1 MGRRVLLAAVV
12 ALAACQ
18 RDALPPHVTVEEI
31 VADLAPP
38 LATGAVVEHPAP
50 EAVHVAVLQPDVD
63 RPGVVPRQGLVAPP
77 PTTVRLRVA
86 VPPDAV
92 LRFGIGVDGPKR
104 YERDRS
110 GVAFRVHVDGRER
123 FRETINPAKRTRHR
137 GWHDRSV
144 DLSGEQGRTVELAL
158 ETLAEDLARPLAG
171 TPGWSHVRLV
181 RQTTRE
187 RQRASRETPN
197 LLVLLVDTL
206 RADRLGAYG
215 ARPSPSPTLDRLA
228 ATGLVFEDSV
238 SQSSWTMPSVA
249 TIFTGLHPRSHG
261 AGALATI
268 DGDRMTSAG
277 FLPDVLVTWAE
288 LARAA
293 GISTVGISANPLV
306 GSDSNL
312 SQGFESFE
320 SFAWDPGRGDWHPA
334 TEVNRRFLGWLG
346 QHRAW
351 RFVAYLQYMEPHDP
365 YDPPAA
371 FRPLAPPGLRPGL
384 ARGRIAKLA
393 KAIDSRGAAGLS
405 AAEIDYARQLYDGEI
420 RAWDYALATLLR
432 GLESAGAL
440 DSTIVVVTADHG
452 EEFQEH
458 GRLRHGSQLYEESIR
473 VPLIITGPGVPAGR
487 RADMAQSIDLLP
499 TIAGLLTLTPPPELP
514 GRDLLA
520 TQEGRDAVAE
530 TGMGIHPEGGLTEVI
545 SLRTPRWK
553 LIRTPAIGGVELYD
567 LTRDPGELV
576 NDTSGTSAS
585 ALGEQ
590 LDRWAAVVPAAPQA
604 DGADPTLRAKLRQ
617 LGYVQ

>member
-1 MGRRVLLAAVV
+1 MPRWFLLATVV
-12 ALAACQ
+12 LGAACQ
-18 RDALPPHVTVEEI
+18 REALPPHVTVEEI

-38 LATGAVVEHPAP
+38 LATGAVVEQPAP
-50 EAVHVAVLQPDVD
+50 GAVQVAVLRPEVD

-77 PTTVRLRVA
+77 PTIVRLRVA

-92 LRFGIGVDGPKR
+92 LRFAIGVDGPKR

-110 GVAFRVHVDGRER
+110 GVAFRVHVDGGER
-123 FRETINPAKRTRHR
+123 FRETINPAERTRHR
-137 GWHDRSV
+137 GWHDGSV
-144 DLSGEQGRTVELAL
+144 DLSGEQGRMVELAL
-158 ETLAEDLARPLAG
+158 ETLAEDPARPLAG

-181 RQTTRE
+181 RKTTRE

-215 ARPSPSPTLDRLA
+215 VRPSPSPTLDHLA

-238 SQSSWTMPSVA
+238 SQSSWTLPSVA
-249 TIFTGLHPRSHG
+249 SIFTGLHPRSHG
-261 AGALATI
+261 VGALAAI

-277 FLPDVLVTWAE
+277 FLPDLLLTWAE
-288 LARAA
+288 LAHAA
-293 GISTVGISANPLV
+293 GISTVGFSANPLV
-306 GSDSNL
+306 GRASNL
-312 SQGFESFE
+312 SQGFESFDVL
-320 SFAWDPGRGDWHPA
+320 AWDPSTEDWHPA
-334 TEVNRRFLGWLG
+334 ADVNHRFLGWLG
-346 QHRAW
+346 QHREW

-371 FRPLAPPGLRPGL
+371 FRPPAPPGLRPAL

-405 AAEIDYARQLYDGEI
+405 AAEIDYVRQLYDGEI
-420 RAWDYALATLLR
+420 RTWDDALATLLR
-432 GLESAGAL
+432 GLESAGVL

-499 TIAGLLTLTPPPELP
+499 TIAGLLALTPPPGLP

-520 TQEGRDAVAE
+520 TREGRDAVAE
-530 TGMGIHPEGGLTEVI
+530 TGMGIDPAGGLTDVI
-545 SLRTPRWK
+545 ALRTPRWK
-553 LIRTPAIGGVELYD
+553 LIRTPEIGAVEVYD
-567 LTRDPGELV
+567 LTRDPGERA
-576 NDTSGTSAS
+576 NHAAGPAAS
-585 ALGEQ
+585 VLGEQ
-590 LDRWAAVVPAAPQA
+590 LDRWAAAAPEA
-604 DGADPTLRAKLRQ
+604 PRANGGDPTLRAKLRQ
-617 LGYVQ
+617 LGYVE